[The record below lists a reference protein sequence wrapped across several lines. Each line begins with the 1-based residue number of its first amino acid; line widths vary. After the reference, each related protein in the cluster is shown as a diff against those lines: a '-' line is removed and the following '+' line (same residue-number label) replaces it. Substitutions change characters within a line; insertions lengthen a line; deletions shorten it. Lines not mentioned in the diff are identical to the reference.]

1 MKHLTCSAILRDQ
14 ASMLWAGTKDGER
27 SMKRALRC
35 AEMLGETP
43 ISAIDT
49 NRLDWL
55 GDALAGDG
63 LEAGSVN
70 RHLSALSKLLR
81 WAHRRGLLQTLPDAP
96 WRKEPPGRT
105 KVLTAAEVASVALW
119 FRHNALPWYG
129 GFVTFLLETG
139 MRCGEAHSLKWED
152 VSQDSSLRYWAT
164 PKNTKNGDPRSIPLS
179 AAAYRAMRKAEG
191 KALVFER
198 VSRNV
203 LGHLWIACREEL
215 KLDPELVLHSF
226 RHLRASMMVNAGV
239 PLAHIKEWL
248 GHRDIKSTLRY
259 AHTERSSLEMALR
272 RMESG
277 KEVNRLP
284 D

>member
-1 MKHLTCSAILRDQ
+1 MKHMTCSALLRDQ
-14 ASMLWAGTKDGER
+14 ASMLWSGAKDGDR

-35 AEMLGETP
+35 AALLGETP

-49 NRLDWL
+49 VKLDWL
-55 GDALAGDG
+55 GDALAGEG
-63 LEAGSVN
+63 LEAGSIN

-81 WAHRRGLLQTLPDAP
+81 WAHRRGALQTLPDAP

-105 KVLTAAEVASVALW
+105 KVLTSAEVASVGLW

-139 MRCGEAHSLKWED
+139 MRCGEAHALRWED
-152 VSQDSSLRYWAT
+152 VSQDVSLRYWVT
-164 PKNTKNGDPRSIPLS
+164 PRQTKNGDPRSIPLS
-179 AAAYRAMRKAEG
+179 VAAYRAMRKADGE
-191 KALVFER
+191 ALIFGR

-215 KLDPELVLHSF
+215 NLDPELVVHSF
-226 RHLRASMMVNAGV
+226 RHSRASMLVNAGV

-259 AHTERSSLEMALR
+259 AHTDRASLARALET
-272 RMESG
+272 MEALE
-277 KEVNRLP
+277 KCRNTKT
-284 D
+284 

>member
-1 MKHLTCSAILRDQ
+1 MKHMTCSALLRDQ
-14 ASMLWAGTKDGER
+14 ASMLWAGTRDGDR

-35 AEMLGETP
+35 AELLGD
-43 ISAIDT
+43 ISVCLITT
-49 NRLDWL
+49 NEL
-55 GDALAGDG
+55 DALANALAAEG
-63 LEAGSVN
+63 LEAGSIN

-81 WAHRRGLLQTLPDAP
+81 WAHRRGCLQTLPDAP

-105 KVLTAAEVASVALW
+105 KVLTSAEVASVGLW

-152 VSQDSSLRYWAT
+152 VSQDQSLRYWVT
-164 PKNTKNGDPRSIPLS
+164 PRQTKNGDPRSIPLS
-179 AAAYRAMRKAEG
+179 VAAYRAMRKADGEAMIFG
-191 KALVFER
+191 R

-215 KLDPELVLHSF
+215 KLDPELVVHSF
-226 RHLRASMMVNAGV
+226 RHTRASMLVNAGV
-239 PLAHIKEWL
+239 PLAHIQAWM

-259 AHTERSSLEMALR
+259 AHTDRTSLERALR
-272 RMESG
+272 QMEDG
-277 KEVNRLP
+277 Q
-284 D
+284 